1 MNKEQFLKEIKGNI
15 DNNSFH
21 ITVVKSSE
29 HPRYAY
35 TIGNLERFGF
45 ELILAGNENYLYSDV
60 LTIFNEIAP
69 ALSDC
74 VDLDKFSIYIPKLG
88 NFKLMPVHDSWNKKM
103 ILGVYDYYNINE
115 CKSYQIL
122 PEQSNQTKD
131 IPDMSKEWNSQDMI
145 WKWLDDNILWDF
157 NIPRNSKVTT
167 EVDVLFG
174 KKITEIMRW
183 EEDEWEGFTRNGEEV
198 DKDDIRIVPIATLI
212 GIDHTLKSIV
222 NLPLEKGLWREDEKS
237 EWNDWG

>member
-1 MNKEQFLKEIKGNI
+1 MNREQSLKEIKSNI

-29 HPRYAY
+29 NPRYAY
-35 TIGNLERFGF
+35 TIGNLENFGF
-45 ELILAGNENYLYSDV
+45 ELILAGSENYVYKDV
-60 LTIFNEIAP
+60 LTIFNKI
-69 ALSDC
+69 
-74 VDLDKFSIYIPKLG
+74 VPKLNG
-88 NFKLMPVHDSWNKKM
+88 NPDLGKLSFDVPNLGIFNLVSVDDSWNKKM

-131 IPDMSKEWNSQDMI
+131 IPDMSKEWNSQDII

-174 KKITEIMRW
+174 KRITEVMRW

-198 DKDDIRIVPIATLI
+198 DKDDIRVVPIATLI
-212 GIDHTLKSIV
+212 GIDDTLKSIV
-222 NLPLEKGLWREDEKS
+222 NLPLEKGLWRDDENS
-237 EWNDWG
+237 QWNNWG

>member
-1 MNKEQFLKEIKGNI
+1 MNREQFLKEIKSNI
-15 DNNSFH
+15 DNKSFH
-21 ITVVKSSE
+21 LTVVKSSE
-29 HPRYAY
+29 NPRYAY
-35 TIGNLERFGF
+35 TIGNLENFGF
-45 ELILAGNENYLYSDV
+45 ELILAGSENYLYQDV
-60 LTIFNEIAP
+60 ITIFNKIVIKLNDNP
-69 ALSDC
+69 DLGKLSFELPDLGIFNLVP
-74 VDLDKFSIYIPKLG
+74 VD
-88 NFKLMPVHDSWNKKM
+88 DSWNNKM

-122 PEQSNQTKD
+122 PEQSNRTKD
-131 IPDMSKEWNSQDMI
+131 IPDMSRKWNSLDMI
-145 WKWLDDNILWDF
+145 WKWLDDSVSWEF

-174 KKITEIMRW
+174 KKITEVMRW

-212 GIDHTLKSIV
+212 GIDDTLKSIV
-222 NLPLEKGLWREDEKS
+222 NLPLEKGFWREDENS